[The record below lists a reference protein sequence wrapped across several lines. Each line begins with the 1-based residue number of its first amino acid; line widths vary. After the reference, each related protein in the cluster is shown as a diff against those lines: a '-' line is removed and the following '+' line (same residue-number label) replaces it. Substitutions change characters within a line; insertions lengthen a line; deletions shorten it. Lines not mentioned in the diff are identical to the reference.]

1 MASIIP
7 LIKRNEKAVD
17 CFLKV
22 KKHYLKFLNK
32 EKIFDQ
38 SVATKI
44 ANLRRIY
51 IPVSFWIDNK
61 YKKKGKTLFLGLSG
75 GQGSGKT
82 TVVGILKIIL
92 KKYFKRKTHVTSID
106 DFYKTLEERNKIS
119 STIHPLFKT
128 RGVPG
133 THDTN
138 LIKKFFDFIKK
149 KRFKKF
155 KLPKFDKSI
164 DDRLKKKYCFNIK
177 EKPEVVILEGWCVG
191 AKPQSN
197 SLLKKP
203 INILEKYEDKDLIWR
218 KHANHKLKKEY
229 KKLFAM
235 IDYFIFMKIPYF
247 NMVFKWRLLQERKLK
262 KMSHIKKRIMSYNKI
277 KRFIMFY
284 QRITLQMLKDMPKIA
299 SVVLS
304 LNDKHQINKIRFKN

>member
-1 MASIIP
+1 MIFTKHWKNV
-7 LIKRNEKAVD
+7 IK
-17 CFLKV
+17 
-22 KKHYLKFLNK
+22 YQ
-32 EKIFDQ
+32 IQ
-38 SVATKI
+38 YT
-44 ANLRRIY
+44 
-51 IPVSFWIDNK
+51 
-61 YKKKGKTLFLGLSG
+61 
-75 GQGSGKT
+75 
-82 TVVGILKIIL
+82 
-92 KKYFKRKTHVTSID
+92 
-106 DFYKTLEERNKIS
+106 
-119 STIHPLFKT
+119 LFKT

-138 LIKKFFDFIKK
+138 LIKKFFYFIKK
-149 KRFKKF
+149 KKFKKF

-164 DDRLKKKYCFNIK
+164 DDRLKKKYWFNIK

-284 QRITLQMLKDMPKIA
+284 QRITLQMLKDMPKVA